1 MLIFLQ
7 EYLRDRIVFF
17 FIFVDSMQA
26 LFTGNRTLL
35 VNPAQI
41 EQLDRIFLNDAV
53 LWFCNGV
60 KCIKIG
66 WIAMFHLREL
76 AFFFSSNQNNTP
88 KKPIRGWISMI
99 REYFTK
105 FRQVGT
111 LLASN
116 KIAMT

>member
-41 EQLDRIFLNDAV
+41 EQLDRIFLNDAI
-53 LWFCNGV
+53 L
-60 KCIKIG
+60 
-66 WIAMFHLREL
+66 
-76 AFFFSSNQNNTP
+76 
-88 KKPIRGWISMI
+88 
-99 REYFTK
+99 
-105 FRQVGT
+105 
-111 LLASN
+111 
-116 KIAMT
+116 